1 MILVRFLSASLTICT
16 ILLSTLGMAQ
26 LPVITSTPLPVT
38 SSTPAPSAA
47 PTHEFRGLW
56 VATVANIDWPSRRGL
71 PSDQQQKEMVE
82 LLDRAKALNFNAI
95 VFQVRP
101 ACDALYDSKLEPW
114 SVYLTGKTG
123 QPPTPLYDPLT
134 FAVSEAHKRG
144 MELHAWF
151 NPYRAGLANTTST
164 LPANHVAISDP
175 QMVRQYGTK
184 LWLDPGMPEVQDYSL
199 RVVMDVVKRYDID
212 GVHFDDYFYPYVER
226 DANKNA
232 IPFPDES
239 SYQAYLKRGGKLE
252 LNDWRRDSVN
262 RFIKS
267 VYTSVKATK
276 PHVKVGISPFGIW
289 KSGTPP
295 GISGLSS
302 VNELYAD
309 SKLWLNEGWVDYM
322 TPQLYW
328 KISSKQQSYPTLLAW
343 WVSENTKKRHIWP
356 GLHTSLTGNG
366 SKAFS
371 PTEIVEQ
378 IALTREQ
385 PGATGEV
392 HFSAR
397 AIMRNQGGVADA
409 LLAGPY
415 AKPAL
420 IPESPWLPPPPAG
433 SGPQAQ

>member
-1 MILVRFLSASLTICT
+1 MRFLSASLTIG
-16 ILLSTLGMAQ
+16 IMLLSALVMAQ
-26 LPVITSTPLPVT
+26 LPVVSSTPLPGT
-38 SSTPAPSAA
+38 SSTPATA

-56 VATVANIDWPSRRGL
+56 VATVANIDWPSRKGL
-71 PSDQQQKEMVE
+71 PSEQQQAEMVA

-95 VFQVRP
+95 IFQVRP
-101 ACDALYDSKLEPW
+101 ACDAMYESKLEPW

-134 FAVSEAHKRG
+134 FAVNEAHKRG

-151 NPYRAGLANTTST
+151 NPYRAGMSNTTST
-164 LPANHVAISDP
+164 LSANHVAISDQ
-175 QMVRQYGTK
+175 QMVRQYGTM

-199 RVVMDVVKRYDID
+199 RVVMDVVNRYDID
-212 GVHFDDYFYPYVER
+212 GVHFDDYFYPYVQR
-226 DANKNA
+226 DANKNN
-232 IPFPDES
+232 IPFPDDT
-239 SYQAYLKRGGKLE
+239 SYQTYLRRGGKLILE
-252 LNDWRRDSVN
+252 DWRRDNVN

-267 VYTSVKATK
+267 VYTSVKAKK
-276 PHVKVGISPFGIW
+276 PYVKVGISPFGIW

-295 GISGLSS
+295 GIAGLSS

-328 KISSKQQSYPTLLAW
+328 KISAKQQSYPTLLAW

-366 SKAFS
+366 GKAFS
-371 PTEIVEQ
+371 PTEIVDQ

-392 HFSAR
+392 HFSAK
-397 AIMRNQGGVADA
+397 AIMKNQGGVADA

-420 IPESPWLPPPPAG
+420 IPESPWLPPRPAG
-433 SGPQAQ
+433 SGPQIK